1 MCLTV
6 TFINTTSYASSNSKA
21 AWWGIQYSSQTAVHS
36 IRQCKQTQSTAL
48 HAGFHNRDRQLP
60 MLPCVLLLLT
70 PQTLNTQSRYDSSVT
85 VTYWNSWLQPNMT
98 TQNTFRSISERC
110 PTPLLRGI
118 ECQAFL
124 WKRKITQTTSNAS
137 GNYISGLSKYPG
149 TWTQQRS
156 FSIRPWSPS
165 TCHLLLAYECIWR

>member
-1 MCLTV
+1 MPAAIARQHGEGFNTV
-6 TFINTTSYASSNSKA
+6 HKLQCTAFVSANKLSPQLSMLAFTT
-21 AWWGIQYSSQTAVHS
+21 GIDSC
-36 IRQCKQTQSTAL
+36 QCCPVSC
-48 HAGFHNRDRQLP
+48 F
-60 MLPCVLLLLT
+60 CLLLKPWIPRAGTILLSLWPTGTRAYSLT
-70 PQTLNTQSRYDSSVT
+70 L
-85 VTYWNSWLQPNMT
+85 T

-110 PTPLLRGI
+110 PTPLWRGI

-124 WKRKITQTTSNAS
+124 WKGKITQTTSNAS